1 MRVQQMFACIMI
13 AAMLL
18 RVLSARYR
26 YSLGCHLDRRNA
38 LFLLVLFRIY
48 TLFALSSSDVSM
60 RN

>member
-1 MRVQQMFACIMI
+1 MFACIMI